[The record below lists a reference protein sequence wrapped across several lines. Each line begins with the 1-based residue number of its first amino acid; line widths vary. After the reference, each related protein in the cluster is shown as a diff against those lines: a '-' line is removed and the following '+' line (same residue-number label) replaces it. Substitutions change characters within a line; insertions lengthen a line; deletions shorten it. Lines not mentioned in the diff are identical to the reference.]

1 MPAWRLPAEIG
12 QAGQTGSSIV
22 LRRGQAAVFLLPL
35 FQTKTRSTNAK
46 IPACVATA
54 GRQTA
59 HQEQRYG
66 IKLIFN
72 QGFNQIEIA
81 EHIGVHQSTISR
93 EVRRKTVENVAIN
106 ISKHM
111 H

>member
-1 MPAWRLPAEIG
+1 MQQYKQL
-12 QAGQTGSSIV
+12 T
-22 LRRGQAAVFLLPL
+22 
-35 FQTKTRSTNAK
+35 
-46 IPACVATA
+46 
-54 GRQTA
+54 
-59 HQEQRYG
+59 QEQRYG
-66 IKLIFN
+66 IKLMLN